1 MVQTIPPIRGF
12 MEGAIERNPLIF
24 HWSLE
29 DQYLTLVVHPRPLLA
44 AGVNGQLPLL
54 LLIVI
59 DGLDECT
66 DGTRY
71 EIVDIALCRAKDAG
85 TNVTRIALDTVALA
99 SLIVQPS
106 SEAAAA
112 IRLSGRI
119 SDEILVT
126 HDERVQ

>member
-1 MVQTIPPIRGF
+1 V
-12 MEGAIERNPLIF
+12 EGAIERNPLIF

-29 DQYLTLVVHPRPLLA
+29 DQCLTLVVHSLLA
-44 AGVNGQLPLL
+44 AGVNEQLSLL

-71 EIVDIALCRAKDAG
+71 EIGDIALCRAKDAG

-106 SEAAAA
+106 SQAAAA